1 MNWYDLISPLY
12 DLGATGS
19 GGPRREAVAEL
30 RLQRG
35 DIVLDIACGTGL
47 NFSFI
52 QRAITSDGRLIGLD
66 YSSGMLVMAR
76 RKVER
81 RRWANVRLIQADAR
95 ALSEELLRERAG
107 VDRID
112 KVLCTLGFTVVPDWE
127 TVFERSCALLKP
139 GGRYVIMDW
148 YVKERS
154 PFSWF
159 LNSIS
164 QGDVSRRTWHLLEE
178 STEDYG
184 HRTFI
189 GGKVFVAAGT
199 ARGAD
204 PTRVQTDE
212 QQPREVSHGS

>member
-30 RLQRG
+30 RLQRD

-47 NFSFI
+47 NFPYI
-52 QRAITSDGRLIGLD
+52 EAGIGPEGLLIGLD
-66 YSSGMLVMAR
+66 FSVGMLAKAR

-81 RRWANVRLIQADAR
+81 RGWANVRLIQADAR
-95 ALSEELLRERAG
+95 TLAEELLREQAG

-127 TVFERSCALLKP
+127 AVFERSCALLKP
-139 GGRYVIMDW
+139 SGRYAIMDW

-178 STEDYG
+178 NTEDYG
-184 HRTFI
+184 HQTFI
-189 GGKVFVAAGT
+189 GGNVFVAAGT
-199 ARGAD
+199 VPGAAL
-204 PTRVQTDE
+204 
-212 QQPREVSHGS
+212 